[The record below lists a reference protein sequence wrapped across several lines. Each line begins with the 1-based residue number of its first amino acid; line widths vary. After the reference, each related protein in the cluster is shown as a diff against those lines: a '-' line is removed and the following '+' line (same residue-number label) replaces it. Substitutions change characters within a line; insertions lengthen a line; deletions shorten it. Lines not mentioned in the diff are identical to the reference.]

1 MSERLRRWVAGL
13 ATATMAAVVA
23 IGLITAPSS
32 DASRAEAIGSRI
44 KCPVCQGEAIADSPA
59 ELAGS
64 MMALVEERVAQGW
77 SDQQIIDAFVASYGE
92 WILLDPPLA
101 PATALLWLI
110 PAAGVAVGL
119 RAAMRRRRV
128 GPPVEDEAADAAR
141 APEPREAPS

>member
-1 MSERLRRWVAGL
+1 MV
-13 ATATMAAVVA
+13 
-23 IGLITAPSS
+23 
-32 DASRAEAIGSRI
+32 D
-44 KCPVCQGEAIADSPA
+44 Q
-59 ELAGS
+59 
-64 MMALVEERVAQGW
+64 LVEDLARNAHHAARFLAADGCRVAVRLPKYRPPDERSRLTQGP
-77 SDQQIIDAFVASYGE
+77 DQQIIDGFVASYGE

-119 RAAMRRRRV
+119 LAAMRRRRV